1 MSGGAGLG
9 DRALLWGIA
18 ATQVIGWG
26 SMYTSFP
33 LLVAPMEAELGWS
46 RVLLNAGFTAGLL
59 ASGLAAVPAGKWVD
73 RHGARGLM
81 DGGALLAALLLL
93 ALSLVRDPVAYVAIW
108 VALGLVQA
116 ACLWNTAM
124 AVVVAEAREPT
135 RTITAITFITG
146 FTGTVFLPVTEGLIA
161 VLGWRGALQALA
173 ALQAGSALIAFR
185 MLCGARV
192 PAAPRDGAQGV
203 PLRRRIGERAFLG
216 LALCFA
222 AHAFLGTGLAAHLI
236 PLLRERGWPEAMVL
250 LLAAAHGP
258 AQVAARALLFA
269 AGHRVTMRAVGRF
282 ATGLLP
288 VAMLALAAGP
298 ASLPLTLLFVG
309 CWAVADGLLTIVRAA
324 GTAEILGREGYGAV
338 TGALSA
344 FAVLPRTVAPLVL
357 ALIWDGAGGYGPV
370 PWLLAAVALAAA
382 GGFFLA
388 ASAQSAG
395 RDGPAAPPT

>member
-1 MSGGAGLG
+1 MSDRAGLG
-9 DRALLWGIA
+9 DRTLVWGIA

-26 SMYTSFP
+26 TLYVPFP
-33 LLVAPMEAELGWS
+33 LMVAPMEAELGWS
-46 RVLLNAGFTAGLL
+46 RVLLNAGFTCGLL
-59 ASGLAAVPAGKWVD
+59 ASGLAAVPAGRWVD

-81 DGGALLAALLLL
+81 SVGALAAAVLLFGW
-93 ALSLVRDPVAYVAIW
+93 SLVRDPAAYFAVW
-108 VALGLVQA
+108 VLIGLAQA
-116 ACLWNTAM
+116 ACLWGTAM
-124 AVVVAEAREPT
+124 AVVVAEARDAT

-161 VLGWRGALQALA
+161 LLGWRGALQALA
-173 ALQAGSALIAFR
+173 ALQAGAAVLTFAMMRRARVPERGADAVSSMPL
-185 MLCGARV
+185 GARV
-192 PAAPRDGAQGV
+192 KD
-203 PLRRRIGERAFLG
+203 RAFLG

-236 PLLRERGWPEAMVL
+236 PLLRDRGWPEATVL

-269 AGHRVTMRAVGRF
+269 AGRRVTMRSVGRF

-288 VAMLALAAGP
+288 VAMVALATGPESLAL
-298 ASLPLTLLFVG
+298 TILFVG

-324 GTAEILGREGYGAV
+324 GTAEILGRQGYGAV

-344 FAVLPRTVAPLVL
+344 AAVLPRTAAPLLL
-357 ALIWDGAGGYGPV
+357 ALAWEGAGGYGPV
-370 PWLLAAVALAAA
+370 PWLLAAVALVAA

-388 ASAQSAG
+388 ASRQTSG
-395 RDGPAAPPT
+395 TRL